1 MTDKDPTTPKKPR
14 SNTGTKKD
22 ANNVVPLSA
31 SPSGPTTS
39 QKIMG
44 FVKKH
49 PVLTVA
55 GGLVAGV
62 AISAVLPRKTGRKL
76 LGRAVHLAEA
86 AGAATM
92 MAGRETSGKARSL
105 GYGAKRKAGKLA
117 SHAEKTGDATAAR
130 LEKYGLAAL
139 AAANALGR
147 ATAGRAAKI
156 GDAAADTGH
165 HIADMARRVRH

>member
-1 MTDKDPTTPKKPR
+1 MTDKDPTTPKKQR

-31 SPSGPTTS
+31 KHSGPKTS
-39 QKIMG
+39 EKVIG

-49 PVLTVA
+49 PVLTLA

-76 LGRAVHLAEA
+76 LGRAIHLAEA

-92 MAGRETSGKARSL
+92 MVGKETSEKARSL
-105 GYGAKRKAGKLA
+105 GHGAKHKAGHLA
-117 SHAEKTGDATAAR
+117 SDAEKAGEATAAR

-139 AAANALGR
+139 AAASALDR

>member
-1 MTDKDPTTPKKPR
+1 MTDKDPTTPKTPR
-14 SNTGTKKD
+14 SAKKD

-31 SPSGPTTS
+31 KHSGPKTS
-39 QKIMG
+39 EKVMG
-44 FVKKH
+44 FVKRH
-49 PVLTVA
+49 PVLTIA
-55 GGLVAGV
+55 GGLVAGA
-62 AISAVLPRKTGRKL
+62 AISALLPRKTGRKL

-105 GYGAKRKAGKLA
+105 GHGAKHRAGKLA
-117 SHAEKTGDATAAR
+117 SHAETTGEATAAR

>member
-1 MTDKDPTTPKKPR
+1 MTDKDPTTPKELR
-14 SNTGTKKD
+14 STKKD
-22 ANNVVPLSA
+22 ADNVVPLSA
-31 SPSGPTTS
+31 SPSRPTTS
-39 QKIMG
+39 EKIMG

-62 AISAVLPRKTGRKL
+62 AISAVLPRKTSRKL

-92 MAGRETSGKARSL
+92 MAGRDTSGKARSL
-105 GYGAKRKAGKLA
+105 GHGAKRRAGELA
-117 SHAEKTGDATAAR
+117 SHAEKTGEATAAR

-139 AAANALGR
+139 AAASALGR